1 MKYKLLILLLITF
14 NARAATFTCTDSTQ
28 PKSDLLAPLL
38 QVNYRL
44 RPIFEGP
51 QKITGEFTLTTLKA
65 EIAGSIVGVNN
76 GSGALSLYGDGE
88 ANPNS
93 SILEGAL
100 QINHTGEGVLKL
112 PDSVLP
118 VSCNGQLPL
127 INVTSANPKVIPA
140 NISSGAGPLPV
151 VASQDQAALL
161 RNSDTKLVAD
171 KRLAYDFYR
180 IILLG
185 LHLERI
191 EEFMRIDYIQHNPN
205 VDTGMDGFLKAFSQ
219 LGPPRK
225 IPNDVPDL
233 VSIQAEDDFVT
244 MSFVSNVRDAAHPEK
259 NYTTTWFDMFRIK
272 NGKIA
277 EHWDCDLKKR
287 K

>member
-14 NARAATFTCTDSTQ
+14 NAHAATFTCTDSSQ
-28 PKSDLLAPLL
+28 PKSDHLAPLL

-51 QKITGEFTLTTLKA
+51 QKIIGEFTLTTLKD
-65 EIAGSIVGVNN
+65 EIAGSIVGVND
-76 GSGALSLYGDGE
+76 GSGSLSLYRVDE
-88 ANPNS
+88 ANPNN
-93 SILEGAL
+93 SILEGTL

-112 PDSVLP
+112 QNSVLP
-118 VSCNGQLPL
+118 VSCNGQLL
-127 INVTSANPKVIPA
+127 LTNVTSANPKIIPA
-140 NISSGAGPLPV
+140 NISSSAGPLPV

-161 RNSDTKLVAD
+161 RNSDPKLVAN

-191 EEFMRIDYIQHNPN
+191 EEFMRTDYIQHNPN
-205 VDTGMDGFLKAFSQ
+205 VDTGMEGFLKAFSK

-225 IPNDVPDL
+225 IPNEIPDL
-233 VSIQAEDDFVT
+233 VSIQAENDLVT
-244 MSFVSNVRDAAHPEK
+244 MSFVSNVRDAAYPEK
-259 NYTTTWFDMFRIK
+259 NYTSTWFDMFRIQ

-277 EHWDCDLKKR
+277 EHWDCDLNKR
-287 K
+287 